1 MHQTQLL
8 TDLLRLEGFDVT
20 SPLDPVKRGGTV
32 TFRTPGFQGVHREL
46 AERGILCD
54 FRPETGL
61 RIGPHYYNKDE
72 ELAYT
77 VEQISQ
83 IVSSGAYER
92 HEAAAARF

>member
-1 MHQTQLL
+1 MRQTQLL

-20 SPLDPVKRGGTV
+20 SPLDPAKRGGTV
-32 TFRTPGFQGVHREL
+32 TVRTPSFQGVHREL
-46 AERGILCD
+46 ADRGILCD

-61 RIGPHYYNKDE
+61 RIGAHYFNTDE

-83 IVSSGAYER
+83 IVSSGAFER